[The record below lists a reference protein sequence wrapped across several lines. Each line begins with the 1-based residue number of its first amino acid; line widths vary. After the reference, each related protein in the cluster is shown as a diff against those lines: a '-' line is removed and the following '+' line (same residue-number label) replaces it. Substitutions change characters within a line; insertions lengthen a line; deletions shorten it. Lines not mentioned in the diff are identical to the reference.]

1 MAPVVTLS
9 VAGLNPL
16 HDLGKR
22 YAFSLQQEV
31 NVVGHQHVGVEP
43 KTKALAIVLDAF
55 EISDSVSVVVESSL
69 PLIAADN
76 HMIERPVKLDSGFAR
91 HGANLARGIT
101 LSQYSG
107 LTLAALPLAAL
118 LVLGHVLWRRKRRR
132 LPRGDPVCP

>member
-1 MAPVVTLS
+1 MSQYSGLTL
-9 VAGLNPL
+9 ALCPL
-16 HDLGKR
+16 L
-22 YAFSLQQEV
+22 
-31 NVVGHQHVGVEP
+31 
-43 KTKALAIVLDAF
+43 ALCCSSCDAF

-107 LTLAALPLAAL
+107 LTLVVPSRL
-118 LVLGHVLWRRKRRR
+118 L
-132 LPRGDPVCP
+132 C